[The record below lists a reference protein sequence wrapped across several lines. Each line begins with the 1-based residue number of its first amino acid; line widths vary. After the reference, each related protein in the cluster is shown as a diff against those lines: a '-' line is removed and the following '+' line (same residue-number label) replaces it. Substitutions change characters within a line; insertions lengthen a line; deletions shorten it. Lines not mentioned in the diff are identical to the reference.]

1 MRIARLMLMFL
12 VTGVCSVGMANCQ
25 QATPPNPPDNTGSNL
40 SDQKAETPTAAD
52 QQKNNSPDIQTT
64 RAIRRALMS
73 DKNLSTY
80 AHNVKIITQN
90 GEVTLKGPVR
100 SADERNEVQAKAAE
114 IAGSDKI
121 TNQITVQPQE

>member
-1 MRIARLMLMFL
+1 
-12 VTGVCSVGMANCQ
+12 MANCQ

-73 DKNLSTY
+73 DKNLSAY

-114 IAGSDKI
+114 IAGSEKI